1 MAKTW
6 IVGVKIYSWIMK
18 SDTGGYD
25 PGEIFAF
32 SARNF
37 LVVMSLP
44 EKAPTIMPV
53 SWPLVKVE
61 AAGAG
66 VVVVVDVGEAVGELD
81 PLQHPLWQP

>member
-1 MAKTW
+1 
-6 IVGVKIYSWIMK
+6 
-18 SDTGGYD
+18 
-25 PGEIFAF
+25 
-32 SARNF
+32 
-37 LVVMSLP
+37 
-44 EKAPTIMPV
+44 MPV

>member
-1 MAKTW
+1 MTLEGMIRARFSRSRRE
-6 IVGVKIYSWIMK
+6 ISWSWCRFQRKATI
-18 SDTGGYD
+18 T
-25 PGEIFAF
+25 IR
-32 SARNF
+32 ARKR
-37 LVVMSLP
+37 
-44 EKAPTIMPV
+44 KAPTIMPV